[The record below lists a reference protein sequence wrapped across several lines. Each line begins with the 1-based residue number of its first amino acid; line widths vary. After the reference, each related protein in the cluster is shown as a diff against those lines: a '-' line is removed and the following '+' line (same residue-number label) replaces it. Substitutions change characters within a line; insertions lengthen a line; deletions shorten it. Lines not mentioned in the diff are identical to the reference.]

1 MPKPAERYN
10 RLVIQRSAKRP
21 AWPYPHIVRLSAD
34 MSRNQWVKRIRGKL
48 YSFGVLKY
56 PDRALTR
63 YQREGPALHAGRL
76 PASRAPAP
84 GSLTVGELV
93 GRWLDNRAGA
103 VESGRLAECT
113 YRNYHHTASRL
124 LAGLGVRRL
133 VVNLGPG
140 DFERLISDCEYGP
153 TRRACFV
160 TWARQVFGWAADQQL
175 IPAVPVYGKAFR
187 AGSAK
192 ERRELRYRAGANM
205 FSAAQVRALV
215 AEATPLMRAAVL
227 LGINGGMG
235 NTDIA
240 GLECSTVTLE
250 GQDTAALAAA
260 MDGSGYAAGIGPAA
274 DTATGGHIR
283 YLRRKNAVERFI
295 PLWPE
300 TARALAAVY
309 PGVSAGVADGLW
321 LTDKAGRALIRGRT
335 DGVASRFK
343 RLTAKCGQAKKRLGF
358 YTLRHTFRTVADAA
372 GDQHATARIMGHVI
386 PGMAGV
392 YVEAITAERCAAVA
406 EHVRAWYQAG

>member
-1 MPKPAERYN
+1 MTTTPSTR
-10 RLVIQRSAKRP
+10 RAKRP
-21 AWPYPHIVRLSAD
+21 TWPHPQIVRLTAD
-34 MSRNQWVKRIRGKL
+34 TSRNQWVKRIRGKL
-48 YSFGVLKY
+48 YSFGVLRY

-76 PASRAPAP
+76 PASRLPGAAP

-93 GRWLDNRAGA
+93 GRWLDNRAAA

-133 VVNLGPG
+133 VVNLGPA

-175 IPAVPVYGKAFR
+175 IAAVPVYGKAFR

-215 AEATPLMRAAVL
+215 DAATPLMRAAVL

-240 GLECSTVTLE
+240 GLECSTVLLE
-250 GQDTAALAAA
+250 GQDTAAMAAA
-260 MDGSGYAAGIGPAA
+260 MAGLGSGPGGLGPGA
-274 DTATGGHIR
+274 DTATGGHIF
-283 YLRRKNAVERFI
+283 YLRKKNAVERFI

-300 TARALAAVY
+300 TARALAGIY
-309 PGVSAGVADGLW
+309 PTGGPRGLW
-321 LTDKAGRALIRGRT
+321 FTDRAGRALIRGRT

-343 RLTAKCGQAKKRLGF
+343 RLSVKCGASEKRRGF

-406 EHVRAWYQAG
+406 EHVRTWYQAG